1 MRRAFILLGMVLG
14 LLAASTASAAD
25 VVKTRDS
32 KVEGMVTATSPTEVT
47 VSQNGTT
54 KAVPVNEIEWITFDE
69 EPTPL
74 QRARTDVS
82 RGQFEAALK
91 AVDTIKLDEVARDE
105 IKQDI
110 EFLSAISTARLAL
123 QGEVEFSEAEKLL
136 TAFLSAHPKSYH
148 QLEASEVL
156 GELLMAAGQ
165 FAKARECYERVGK
178 APWPEYKLRA
188 AVAVGQILLAEKK
201 PQEAMKFFQY
211 VLDSKAEDDQAA
223 AQRSVAALG
232 KARCLADASKPD
244 EAIKIAE
251 EVIAK
256 ADAEDAELLGRAY
269 LVLGIA
275 QRKAGRSQDALYA
288 LLHVDAM
295 YSVNRE
301 THAEAL
307 YHLVGVWS
315 EVKKPGRSDEARR
328 TLAEEFGDTRWAEA
342 IKQ

>member
-165 FAKARECYERVGK
+165 FAKARE
-178 APWPEYKLRA
+178 
-188 AVAVGQILLAEKK
+188 
-201 PQEAMKFFQY
+201 
-211 VLDSKAEDDQAA
+211 
-223 AQRSVAALG
+223 
-232 KARCLADASKPD
+232 
-244 EAIKIAE
+244 
-251 EVIAK
+251 
-256 ADAEDAELLGRAY
+256 
-269 LVLGIA
+269 
-275 QRKAGRSQDALYA
+275 
-288 LLHVDAM
+288 
-295 YSVNRE
+295 
-301 THAEAL
+301 
-307 YHLVGVWS
+307 
-315 EVKKPGRSDEARR
+315 
-328 TLAEEFGDTRWAEA
+328 
-342 IKQ
+342 